1 MQALYG
7 IWEEGGLFGVM
18 DAVAASQY
26 HNHWIALIIAIFIPV
41 LMIFARNEVRNRR
54 LRMISDFIAS
64 YPTTKPA
71 SPESATLTGGPPSL
85 GNNPSLEFVAS
96 KYTSDL
102 QKTPKTQLWMN
113 AAETVTDIEELIRHS
128 RIFGNRGDFRLLF
141 SSIGFMALC
150 YFGFVHLFGALQNG
164 LQVVTAADPAACLP
178 GTSSAGSC
186 CAPGTVR
193 SELEVVGSL
202 AFAGAFIAALRIFI
216 GSLAV
221 FDLSAY
227 TFLRQAVEIFASV
240 LIVLFL
246 YMAFADPTVT
256 ITNFATGGAGT
267 RSCGEILWVWMAL
280 APLLGLMP
288 QSATKFLLVRMQS
301 VLSWVKMDDDRFNS
315 VTRSTPLDVIDG
327 ISYATRFRLEECG
340 IYDIQNLAVYNP
352 ILLYVESPY
361 GIYQTVDWVAQAQ
374 LCHIVGL
381 ERFLLLREMHVRTIF
396 DLERAIDF
404 RMRPFSSEEEEE
416 EDETA
421 QPAQDGAPPV
431 PVPPAP
437 VPTAPVWEETDQFD
451 RIYAGIL
458 FATTDT
464 MRSIGTMSKIKPLVM
479 GDDKKITP
487 VEVDEYCR
495 RAWETISQDEKRMKI
510 CVEYLMAWIADDL
523 HVRRLRRV
531 WQEISDSL
539 GWRCERLDRRAP
551 RAKKPEPPK
560 TS

>member
-1 MQALYG
+1 MQELYRV
-7 IWEEGGLFGVM
+7 WEQAGLFGIM
-18 DAVAASQY
+18 DAAAASHY
-26 HNHWIALIIAIFIPV
+26 HNHWIALIIALFIPV

-71 SPESATLTGGPPSL
+71 SPEAAALTGSPPSL

-102 QKTPKTQLWMN
+102 QKTPKIQLWMN
-113 AAETVTDIEELIRHS
+113 ATETVTEIEELIQKS

-150 YFGFVHLFGALQNG
+150 YFGFVHLFGALENG
-164 LQVVTAADPAACLP
+164 LQVVAAADPAACPP
-178 GTSSAGSC
+178 GTSGAGAC
-186 CAPGTVR
+186 CAPGMVR
-193 SELEVVGSL
+193 SELEIVGSL

-240 LIVLFL
+240 LIVIFL
-246 YMAFADPTVT
+246 YMAFADPTAA
-256 ITNFATGGAGT
+256 ITSFTTGGAGT
-267 RSCGEILWVWMAL
+267 RTCGEISWVWMAL

-301 VLSWVKMDDDRFNS
+301 VLSWVKMDDDRFNR

-381 ERFLLLREMHVRTIF
+381 ERFLLLRELHVRTIF
-396 DLERAIDF
+396 DLER
-404 RMRPFSSEEEEE
+404 P
-416 EDETA
+416 
-421 QPAQDGAPPV
+421 
-431 PVPPAP
+431 
-437 VPTAPVWEETDQFD
+437 
-451 RIYAGIL
+451 
-458 FATTDT
+458 
-464 MRSIGTMSKIKPLVM
+464 SISG
-479 GDDKKITP
+479 
-487 VEVDEYCR
+487 
-495 RAWETISQDEKRMKI
+495 
-510 CVEYLMAWIADDL
+510 
-523 HVRRLRRV
+523 
-531 WQEISDSL
+531 
-539 GWRCERLDRRAP
+539 
-551 RAKKPEPPK
+551 
-560 TS
+560 